1 MYKTVL
7 YPLGLKAFVL
17 CVAYKADDA
26 LKRNSSQHFHGTS
39 TALKPLEHLAG
50 ENLWSNKW
58 ARKTDRDGRDE
69 EIIRAWEEEKASLEV
84 EIMKKE
90 KEMKEVRS
98 KKL

>member
-1 MYKTVL
+1 MALALRRSHLNTLLEKTS
-7 YPLGLKAFVL
+7 GQI
-17 CVAYKADDA
+17 
-26 LKRNSSQHFHGTS
+26 SE
-39 TALKPLEHLAG
+39 LEKQI
-50 ENLWSNKW
+50 E
-58 ARKTDRDGRDE
+58 DGRDE